1 MKFLVDAQL
10 PFRLARLLAAAG
22 HDVVHSSQLP
32 DGNRTPDSALASLA
46 DADDRIVVT
55 KDRDFEV
62 SYLVRH
68 EPRRLLLVTTGNI
81 ANNTLV
87 DLVTRNVEVIEG
99 AFEGAD
105 FVELSSTAV
114 IIRGPTGG
122 R

>member
-1 MKFLVDAQL
+1 MRFLVDAQL
-10 PFRLARLLAAAG
+10 PLRLARSLAASG

-46 DADDRIVVT
+46 DSDDRIVMT

-62 SYLVRH
+62 SHLVRQQ
-68 EPRRLLLVTTGNI
+68 PRRLLLITTGNI
-81 ANNTLV
+81 ANNDLL
-87 DLVTRNVEVIEG
+87 DLVTRNLTLIEG

-105 FVELSSTAV
+105 FVELSSVSV
-114 IIRGPTGG
+114 IIRGPAGG